1 MNKRIIDIFPPKET
15 KEKEIKEVSLKKKIT
30 PRLKGPKVKISLP
43 PFKKSLIFSFVI
55 LILIF
60 GISYFTLSKAEIEIW
75 PETEVLTL
83 ETKLTVDK
91 TVEKPDFLAKVI
103 PGEVF
108 EKEKTVASI
117 FTVSGIALK
126 ERKSQGTIRVYNDY
140 STYSQVLVEKTRFVS
155 ADGKV
160 FRTPGKVSVPSGYY
174 EKGKLVPGEID
185 IEVVS
190 DQPIP
195 EYNIGSSTFSIPG
208 FAGTD
213 RYTKFYAKSFRAMEG
228 GFFEEVS
235 KVTKEDLEEAEDSLV
250 KQAKKESESSFRN
263 ELQSEEIS
271 SEFYF
276 LKDNIQTEILEKFS
290 LVKPEDELEEFNFQ
304 VKAKSKTLLFKREDL
319 INFAKEFLLPY
330 LPEGKKLYQ
339 ESLKIDYFAETVNLD
354 SGKITI
360 SLNLTAKAYS
370 DIDLSNLKNNLGGK
384 SLREIKI
391 FLENQPKIIKV
402 EAKLWPFW
410 VRSVP
415 ENQKKVKINLRV
427 D

>member
-1 MNKRIIDIFPPKET
+1 MGKKPPTTFQEDKPKRI
-15 KEKEIKEVSLKKKIT
+15 
-30 PRLKGPKVKISLP
+30 VKI
-43 PFKKSLIFSFVI
+43 KTTKYRKVAGGSFVVLV
-55 LILIF
+55 LILGIF
-60 GISYFTLSKAEIEIW
+60 YFTLPRAEIEIW

-91 TVEKPDFLAKVI
+91 TVEEPVFLTKII
-103 PGEVF
+103 PGEIF
-108 EKEKTVASI
+108 EKEKIVASI
-117 FTVSGIALK
+117 FPVSGIALR
-126 ERKSQGTIRVYNDY
+126 EGKSQGTIRVYNAY

-160 FRTPGKVSVPSGYY
+160 FRTPNKVTIPGSYY

-185 IEVVS
+185 IEVVA
-190 DQPIP
+190 DQPGP

-213 RYTKFYAKSFRAMEG
+213 RYTKFYAKSFQAMEG
-228 GFFEEVS
+228 GFFEETS
-235 KVTKEDLEEAEDSLV
+235 KVTKKDLEEAEDFLV
-250 KQAKKESESSFRN
+250 KQAKKESESSFIN

-271 SEFYF
+271 SEFHF
-276 LKDNIQTEILEKFS
+276 LKDSIETEIMERFS
-290 LVKPEDELEEFNFQ
+290 LAQPEDELEEFNFQ

-319 INFAKEFLLPY
+319 ISFAKESLLPY

-339 ESLKIDYFAETVNLD
+339 ESLKIDYFAETINLD
-354 SGKITI
+354 SGKII
-360 SLNLTAKAYS
+360 LSLSLTAKAYS
-370 DIDLSNLKNNLGGK
+370 DVDLSNLKNNLGGK
-384 SLREIKI
+384 SLGEIKI

-402 EAKLWPFW
+402 EVKLWPFW

-415 ENQKKVKINLRV
+415 ENPEKVKINLRV